1 MTHRVAILGAGKL
14 GRTHARHWATIPEA
28 QVVAILDTHRD
39 IAQDVGVGAGYDDLG
54 ALLRETQPDI
64 IDICTP
70 TPSHRAYVAQAAAA
84 GAAIFVEKPLARTL
98 EDCDTIVRAVE
109 QAGVPLMAG
118 HVVRYFPAYRAAKR
132 IVEDGGVGTPTA
144 VRAERLAGFP
154 HRGSAQSWYADPA
167 QSGGVVLDAMLHDF
181 DWVRWCFGPVI
192 RVHAQGLYGRPEFA
206 GLLDYALVT
215 LRFASGTVGHVAGS
229 WAHSGPM
236 KTGFEI
242 AGDGGLVDFDSSRSV
257 SLSLTPN
264 GGSGGGPESPLSAED
279 DPYYQELRAFVDAL
293 DAKAPMPVTV
303 YDAREAVRIA
313 LAALESIETGR
324 PVTLS

>member
-14 GRTHARHWATIPEA
+14 GRTHARHWAAIPEA

-39 IAQDVGVGAGYDDLG
+39 VAQGVGVGTGYDDLG
-54 ALLRETQPDI
+54 DLLRETRPDV

-70 TPSHRAYVAQAAAA
+70 TPSHHAYVAQAAAA
-84 GAAIFVEKPLARTL
+84 GTAIFVEKPLARTL
-98 EDCDTIVRAVE
+98 EECDAIVQAVE

-132 IVEDGGVGTPTA
+132 IVENGGIGTPAA

-181 DWVRWCFGPVI
+181 DWLRWCFGPVT

-215 LRFASGTVGHVAGS
+215 LRFASGNLGHLTGS

-242 AGDGGLVDFDSSRSV
+242 AGDGGMVDFDSSRSV

-264 GGSGGGPESPLSAED
+264 GGSGGGLESPLSAED

-293 DAKAPMPVTV
+293 DAKTPMPVTV